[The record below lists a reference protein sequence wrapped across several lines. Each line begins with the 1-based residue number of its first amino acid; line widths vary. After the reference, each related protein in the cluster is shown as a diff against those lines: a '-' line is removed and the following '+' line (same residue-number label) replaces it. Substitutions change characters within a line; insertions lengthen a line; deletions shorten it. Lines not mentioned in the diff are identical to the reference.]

1 MEYQYFEARIGD
13 GPKESV
19 NDIWMCIRGLRAPSI
34 QEAEQ
39 FLAADTAKY
48 GGHVLDVYPI
58 DRVTA
63 EGCYDFNYEEQWPVF
78 GLPKT
83 PDCSGGMTNE

>member
-19 NDIWMCIRGLRAPSI
+19 NDIWMCIRGVRAPSI

-48 GGHVLDVYPI
+48 GGQVLDVYPI

-78 GLPKT
+78 G
-83 PDCSGGMTNE
+83 C

>member
-1 MEYQYFEARIGD
+1 MVCAMKYEYFELDIGRK
-13 GPKESV
+13 PKESA
-19 NDIWMCIRGLRAPSI
+19 NNFWMCIRGVRTPSI

-63 EGCYDFNYEEQWPVF
+63 EGCYDFSYEEQWPVF
-78 GLPKT
+78 GQ
-83 PDCSGGMTNE
+83 

>member
-1 MEYQYFEARIGD
+1 MEYQYFEACIGD
-13 GPKESV
+13 GPEESV
-19 NDIWMCIRGLRAPSI
+19 NDIWMCIRGVRAPSI

-48 GGHVLDVYPI
+48 GGHVLNVSPI

-63 EGCYDFNYEEQWPVF
+63 EGCYDFNYEEHWPVF
-78 GLPKT
+78 G
-83 PDCSGGMTNE
+83 C

>member
-1 MEYQYFEARIGD
+1 MEYQYFEVCIGD

-19 NDIWMCIRGLRAPSI
+19 NDYWMCIRGVRAPSI

-39 FLAADTAKY
+39 FLAADTAQY

-78 GLPKT
+78 G
-83 PDCSGGMTNE
+83 C

>member
-1 MEYQYFEARIGD
+1 MEYQYFEARFGD
-13 GPKESV
+13 GPEESV
-19 NDIWMCIRGLRAPSI
+19 NDIWMCIRGVRAPSI

-48 GGHVLDVYPI
+48 GGQVLDVYPI

-63 EGCYDFNYEEQWPVF
+63 ESCYDFNYEEHWPVF

-83 PDCSGGMTNE
+83 PDRAGGMTNE

>member
-13 GPKESV
+13 GPEESV
-19 NDIWMCIRGLRAPSI
+19 NDIWMCIRGVRAPSI

-63 EGCYDFNYEEQWPVF
+63 
-78 GLPKT
+78 
-83 PDCSGGMTNE
+83 